1 MYTYF
6 DVGIGA
12 ESLKEFLKAVK
23 TVKTALA
30 ETSEAGD

>member
-12 ESLKEFLKAVK
+12 EPLKEFLEA
-23 TVKTALA
+23 VKTALA